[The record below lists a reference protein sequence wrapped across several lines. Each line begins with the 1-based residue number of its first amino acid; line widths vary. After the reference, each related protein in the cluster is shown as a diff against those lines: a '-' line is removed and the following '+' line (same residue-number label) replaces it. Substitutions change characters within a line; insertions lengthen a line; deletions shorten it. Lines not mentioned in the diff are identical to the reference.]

1 MNVYETTSGPVF
13 VKDAMYRV
21 PLRLGEDAFLKG
33 KIGKENIK
41 RTISTMSA
49 FKKLMA
55 IHETSAYMICATSAM
70 REAKNAKDVV
80 KQVRK
85 KTGLEIEII
94 SGQMEAEIIFSNHV
108 ERMRLHPD
116 KNYLYIDVGGGST
129 ELVLIKKGEMV
140 DKRSFNIGTLRVK
153 FDKVKEKEWLE
164 LENWLMPFKETYA
177 PITAIGSGGNIN
189 GLIKAFGSKKKMELT
204 TAEIE
209 SDFAKLQAMTTQEM
223 IIQFQMKPD
232 RADVIIPA
240 IQIYLRILKTL
251 EIKDVFIPKVGLSDG
266 IIHVLYEKM
275 KR

>member
-1 MNVYETTSGPVF
+1 
-13 VKDAMYRV
+13 
-21 PLRLGEDAFLKG
+21 
-33 KIGKENIK
+33 
-41 RTISTMSA
+41 
-49 FKKLMA
+49 
-55 IHETSAYMICATSAM
+55 
-70 REAKNAKDVV
+70 
-80 KQVRK
+80 
-85 KTGLEIEII
+85 
-94 SGQMEAEIIFSNHV
+94 
-108 ERMRLHPD
+108 
-116 KNYLYIDVGGGST
+116 
-129 ELVLIKKGEMV
+129 
-140 DKRSFNIGTLRVK
+140 
-153 FDKVKEKEWLE
+153 
-164 LENWLMPFKETYA
+164 MPFKETYA

-209 SDFAKLQAMTTQEM
+209 SDFTKLQAMTTQEM